1 MWNHFASPRVTLVAA
16 ETATRCSGLLRQR
29 ACLPAVSYLR
39 THSSLIFTQ
48 HDHDRLQEDKCQTI
62 QQDFA
67 ADEYY
72 TSAAARAGTM
82 APIQSIIMAPDGSW
96 SPEMPQPAHY
106 EGTVHKHF
114 PSILEEEHDFPRKV
128 FKACDADGDGMIS
141 FEEFEQALRQLHYEE
156 IKEMH
161 KTIHQ
166 VVAAQSKALEKKM
179 ELILNIEDQLVEL
192 SETCEEKE
200 EVYYNNIGMTTAS
213 EIDVLFARSGHGRAA
228 IRRSIAELKGL
239 VEEAKII
246 YSRSW
251 ETDL

>member
-1 MWNHFASPRVTLVAA
+1 
-16 ETATRCSGLLRQR
+16 
-29 ACLPAVSYLR
+29 
-39 THSSLIFTQ
+39 
-48 HDHDRLQEDKCQTI
+48 
-62 QQDFA
+62 
-67 ADEYY
+67 
-72 TSAAARAGTM
+72 
-82 APIQSIIMAPDGSW
+82 
-96 SPEMPQPAHY
+96 
-106 EGTVHKHF
+106 
-114 PSILEEEHDFPRKV
+114 
-128 FKACDADGDGMIS
+128 
-141 FEEFEQALRQLHYEE
+141 
-156 IKEMH
+156 
-161 KTIHQ
+161 
-166 VVAAQSKALEKKM
+166 M